1 MPPTP
6 VPDKTVCDPNAALSF
21 TYDERD
27 ATEIEGSLVTIAHA
41 SGDRTELGCATLT
54 DMWQWLQTGPDG
66 VPTVREG
73 GRGGREGGERL
84 GVDVGQGGVPLVAK
98 SAGWGVLES

>member
-6 VPDKTVCDPNAALSF
+6 VPDKTVCDPDATLSF
-21 TYDERD
+21 TYDARD

-54 DMWQWLQTGPDG
+54 EMWQWLQTGEDD
-66 VPTVREG
+66 VPTVRG
-73 GRGGREGGERL
+73 GRGEEKSP
-84 GVDVGQGGVPLVAK
+84 GVVWGKKGGVVLVAK
-98 SAGWGVLES
+98 KD